1 MVVDN
6 NTVFQALLDMDK
18 VDVTSSF
25 IVTGINL
32 NIPYIVLLRVLQVPY
47 S

>member
-6 NTVFQALLDMDK
+6 NTVFQALLLMDK

-25 IVTGINL
+25 IVTGITL
-32 NIPYIVLLRVLQVPY
+32 NIPYIVFPRVLQVRY
-47 S
+47 N